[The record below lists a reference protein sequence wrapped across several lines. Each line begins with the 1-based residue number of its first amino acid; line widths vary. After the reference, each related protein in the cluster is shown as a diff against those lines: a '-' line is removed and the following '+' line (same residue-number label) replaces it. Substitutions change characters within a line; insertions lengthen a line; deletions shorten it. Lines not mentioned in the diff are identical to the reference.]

1 MAEIT
6 LELIK
11 ELRERTGAGV
21 MDCKKAL
28 KEAGGDIEKAALIL
42 RKMGI
47 AKAEKK
53 LDKEA
58 KEGVVEAYIHPGA
71 KLGVIVE
78 VNCETDFVAKNEEFI
93 KLAKEIAM
101 QIAAMNPIAVKRE
114 DIPEE
119 VLERERRIYEE
130 QARESGKP
138 EHVIQKIVEGKLEN
152 FYKEKCLLEQ
162 SYIRDPSTTVGDLI
176 KQYITKFGENIVVRR
191 FARFR
196 IGEK

>member
-6 LELIK
+6 MELIK

-28 KEAGGDIEKAALIL
+28 QEAEGDIEKAVEIL

-53 LDKEA
+53 LDREA

-71 KLGVIVE
+71 KLGVLVE

-119 VLERERRIYEE
+119 VLEKEKKIYEE

-138 EHVIQKIVEGKLEN
+138 EHIIQKIVEGKLEN

-162 SYIRDPSTTVGDLI
+162 SYIRDPSITVGDLI
-176 KQYITKFGENIVVRR
+176 KQHITKFGENIVVRR

>member
-1 MAEIT
+1 MADIS
-6 LELIK
+6 LNLIK

-28 KEAGGDIEKAALIL
+28 LESNGDIEKAVEIL
-42 RKMGI
+42 RKIGI

-53 LDKEA
+53 LDREA
-58 KEGVVEAYIHPGA
+58 KEGIIEAYIHPGA
-71 KLGVIVE
+71 KLGVLVE
-78 VNCETDFVAKNEEFI
+78 LNCETDFVAKNEEFI
-93 KLAKEIAM
+93 KLAREIAM

-114 DIPEE
+114 NIPVEII
-119 VLERERRIYEE
+119 EREKKIYEE

-138 EHVIQKIVEGKLEN
+138 ENIIQKIVEGKMEN

-162 SYIRDPSTTVGDLI
+162 SYIRDPSITVGDLI
-176 KQYITKFGENIVVRR
+176 KQYITKFGENIVVKR

-196 IGEK
+196 IGEQ

>member
-28 KEAGGDIEKAALIL
+28 KEADGDIEKAIEIL

-53 LDKEA
+53 LDREA
-58 KEGVVEAYIHPGA
+58 KEGIIEAYIHPGA
-71 KLGVIVE
+71 KLGVLIE
-78 VNCETDFVAKNEEFI
+78 LNCETDFVAKNEEFK

-101 QIAAMNPIAVKRE
+101 QIAAMSPIAVTRE
-114 DIPEE
+114 QVPEE
-119 VLERERRIYEE
+119 IIEREKKIYEE

-138 EHVIQKIVEGKLEN
+138 EHIISKIIEGKLEN
-152 FYKEKCLLEQ
+152 FFKEKCLVEQ
-162 SYIRDPSTTVGDLI
+162 SYIRDPSITVGDLI
-176 KQYITKFGENIVVRR
+176 KQHISKFGENIVIRR

>member
-6 LELIK
+6 MDLIK

-21 MDCKKAL
+21 MDCKNAL
-28 KEAGGDIEKAALIL
+28 KEAKGDIEKAVEIL

-53 LDKEA
+53 LDREA
-58 KEGVVEAYIHPGA
+58 KEGVVEAYIHPGS
-71 KLGVIVE
+71 KLGVLVE
-78 VNCETDFVAKNEEFI
+78 VNCETDFVAKNEEFT
-93 KLAKEIAM
+93 KLVREIAM

-114 DIPEE
+114 DIPEDI
-119 VLERERRIYEE
+119 LEREKRIYEE

-138 EHVIQKIVEGKLEN
+138 EHIIQKIVEGKLEN

-162 SYIRDPSTTVGDLI
+162 SYIRDPSITVGDLI
-176 KQYITKFGENIVVRR
+176 KQHITKFGENIVVKR

-196 IGEK
+196 IGER

>member
-1 MAEIT
+1 MADIS
-6 LELIK
+6 LDLIK

-28 KEAGGDIEKAALIL
+28 LESNGDIEKAVEIL
-42 RKMGI
+42 RKIGI

-53 LDKEA
+53 LDREA
-58 KEGVVEAYIHPGA
+58 KEGVIEAYIHPGA
-71 KLGVIVE
+71 KLGVLVE
-78 VNCETDFVAKNEEFI
+78 LNCETDFVAKNEEFI
-93 KLAKEIAM
+93 KLAREIAM

-114 DIPEE
+114 NIPAE
-119 VLERERRIYEE
+119 VIEREKKIYEE

-138 EHVIQKIVEGKLEN
+138 ENIIQKIVEGKMEN

-162 SYIRDPSTTVGDLI
+162 SYIRDPSITVGDLI
-176 KQYITKFGENIVVRR
+176 KQYITKFGENIVVKR

-196 IGEK
+196 IGEQ